1 MVIALRLLVLW
12 DIDHTLLVAPG
23 FGQLIYAEVFP
34 EVTGRPLGELAHMA
48 GRPDLDIM
56 AETLRLNGFE
66 PTPERLAAMTAGV
79 IREFTARQDDL
90 RDRGYLLPGARETL
104 TTLAGESLIH
114 QSVLT
119 GNLREVARLKL
130 SVLGLLD
137 YLDLESGAYGGDHAY
152 RPELVGIA
160 RDRATRR
167 TGVDFGGEATVL
179 VGDTPRDVTAAL
191 TNGVRIIAV
200 ATGSYSADDL
210 RAAGAPFVLED
221 LNDCAAVVREMAA

>member
-1 MVIALRLLVLW
+1 MLVLW

-23 FGQLIYAEVFP
+23 FGQLIYTQVFP
-34 EVTGRPLGELAHMA
+34 EVTGKPLAELAHMA

-56 AETLRLNGFE
+56 TETMRLNGVE
-66 PTPERLAAMTAGV
+66 PTPELLAAMAAGV

-90 RDRGYLLPGARETL
+90 RDRGYLLPGAQETL
-104 TTLAGESLIH
+104 VALAGEPAIH

-130 SVLGLLD
+130 DTLGLLG
-137 YLDLESGAYGGDHAY
+137 YLDLDSGAYGGDHAA

-167 TGVDFGGEATVL
+167 TGLSFDGEATLL
-179 VGDTPRDVTAAL
+179 VGDTPRDVEAAVR
-191 TNGVRIIAV
+191 TGARIIAV

-210 RAAGAPFVLED
+210 RAAGAPIVLDD
-221 LNDCAAVVREMAA
+221 LNDCAGLVREMAA